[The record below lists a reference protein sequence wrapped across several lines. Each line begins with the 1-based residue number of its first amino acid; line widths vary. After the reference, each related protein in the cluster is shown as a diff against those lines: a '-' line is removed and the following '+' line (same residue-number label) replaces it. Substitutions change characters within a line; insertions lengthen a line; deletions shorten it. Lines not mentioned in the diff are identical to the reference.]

1 VGYEIEKAKCV
12 AKTASAILVEAP
24 EFDKPEWIPQSQV
37 DEDSEVYG
45 QGHTGTLVVSDWLA
59 EQRGWT

>member
-1 VGYEIEKAKCV
+1 MGYEIEKAKCI
-12 AKTASAILVEAP
+12 AQTDAAILVEAP

-37 DEDSEVYG
+37 DEDSTVYAK
-45 QGHTGTLVVSDWLA
+45 GHTGTLIVSDWLA